1 MAAFSGARRV
11 FFFSRA
17 EAVWRAFFSEP
28 PYCPVLGVRVSLQLR
43 NTVEELKEN
52 KKAAGNAKVPFAAR
66 CLLFS
71 ALPACCCFRSVC

>member
-1 MAAFSGARRV
+1 VLKLFGAL
-11 FFFSRA
+11 FFLNLPIDRC
-17 EAVWRAFFSEP
+17 W
-28 PYCPVLGVRVSLQLR
+28 VLVSLQLR

-71 ALPACCCFRSVC
+71 ALLGRLLLSFSLLAGR